1 MVFRSLIAYIM
12 NLWSKKFLDDFFCI
26 ITNQNFTAITLGI
39 HSTFFV
45 IICSWHK
52 VGFHWAFPLKS
63 FDFLSATVTQDNLS
77 KFRNSVCYLIVKHSC
92 ERYHFSNRLSVIR
105 KCFYRIF
112 FFRNH

>member
-1 MVFRSLIAYIM
+1 MVYRSLIAYIM

-26 ITNQNFTAITLGI
+26 ITNQNFIAVTLRI

-52 VGFHWAFPLKS
+52 VGHHWAFPLIS
-63 FDFLSATVTQDNLS
+63 FDFLSATVTQDHLS
-77 KFRNSVCYLIVKHSC
+77 KFRNSVCYLIVKHSY

-105 KCFYRIF
+105 KCFYQIF